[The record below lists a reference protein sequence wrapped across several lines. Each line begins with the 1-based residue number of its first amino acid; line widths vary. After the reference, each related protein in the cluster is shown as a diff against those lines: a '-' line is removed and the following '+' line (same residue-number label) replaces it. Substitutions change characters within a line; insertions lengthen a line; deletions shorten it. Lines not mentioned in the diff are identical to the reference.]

1 MANEKLDGLLVISN
15 SLKDY
20 FINQGIK
27 PNNVC
32 VVNMFVDATR
42 FERRDKTDDEKYIA
56 YCGSV
61 SSKKDG
67 VDILIK
73 SFAIFTK
80 DIPII
85 SCISLVVKVMTSR
98 CLSSRIL

>member
-42 FERRDKTDDEKYIA
+42 FERRDKTDDENILLT
-56 YCGSV
+56 
-61 SSKKDG
+61 
-67 VDILIK
+67 VDLFRVRK
-73 SFAIFTK
+73 MVLTY
-80 DIPII
+80 
-85 SCISLVVKVMTSR
+85 
-98 CLSSRIL
+98 